1 MTTLRGNWNYPTS
14 IKFGA
19 GRIVELPEHCRSL
32 GMKRPLLVTDA
43 GLAALPMVANAAQLC
58 RDAGLGCEVFSDV
71 QPNPVESN
79 VTAGVAAF
87 RAGGHD
93 GVIAFGG
100 GSALDAAKAIALMVG
115 QTRPIWDFEDREDWF
130 TRVNVAGMAPVVA
143 VPTTSGTGSE
153 VGRASVLTDL
163 RDHMKK
169 IIFHPKMLPAIVLE
183 DPELTVGLPAHIT
196 AAVGMDALS
205 HSLEAYCAPGYH
217 PMAEGIAV
225 EGMRLIK
232 DWLPRAVSNGSDLEA
247 RSHMLI
253 ASSMG
258 ATAFQKGLGAMHSLS
273 HPCSANLGTHHGLTN
288 AVVMPYVLVWN
299 RVALEEKMVRLAA
312 WLGLADRS
320 FDGVLQ
326 WILDL
331 RREIGIPHTLAEIG
345 VREEHA
351 APFAPQAFNDPSTG
365 GNPLPMTEHDF
376 ARLYLNCITGK
387 LRAA

>member
-19 GRIVELPEHCRSL
+19 GRIVELPEHCRTL
-32 GMKRPLLVTDA
+32 GMSRPLLVTDA
-43 GLAALPMVANAAQLC
+43 GLAGLPMVANAVRLC
-58 RDAGLGCEVFSDV
+58 RGAGLHCEVFADV
-71 QPNPVESN
+71 QPNPVEAN
-79 VTAGVAAF
+79 VTAGVDSY
-87 RAGGHD
+87 RAGRHD

-115 QTRPIWDFEDREDWF
+115 QDRPIWDFEDREDWF
-130 TRVNVAGMAPVVA
+130 TRVKVAGMAPVVA

-163 RDHMKK
+163 RDHTKK

-217 PMAEGIAV
+217 PMADGIAV
-225 EGMRLIK
+225 EGIRLVSEY
-232 DWLPRAVSNGSDLEA
+232 LPRAVADGRDLEA
-247 RSHMLI
+247 RAHMLV

-288 AVVMPYVLVWN
+288 AVVMPYVLAWN
-299 RVALEEKMVRLAA
+299 RAALEERMTRLAA
-312 WLGLADRS
+312 WLGLAEPS
-320 FDGVLQ
+320 FDAIMSWVLE
-326 WILDL
+326 L
-331 RREIGIPHTLAEIG
+331 RRRIGIPHTLAEIG

-351 APFAPQAFNDPSTG
+351 LPFAPQAFNDPSTG
-365 GNPLPMTEHDF
+365 GNPLPMTVADF
-376 ARLYLNCITGK
+376 EQLYLKCIRGD
-387 LRAA
+387 LAV